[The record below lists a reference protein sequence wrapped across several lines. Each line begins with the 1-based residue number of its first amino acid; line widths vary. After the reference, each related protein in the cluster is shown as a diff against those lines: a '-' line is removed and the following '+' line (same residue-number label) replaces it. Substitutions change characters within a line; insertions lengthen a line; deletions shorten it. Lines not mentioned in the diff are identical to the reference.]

1 MYEAKRKDRRIVIL
15 LDDETYED
23 LELTVASNYSTVSA
37 TVRALIENYLNSQQ
51 SKTQTYL

>member
-23 LELTVASNYSTVSA
+23 LELTVAGNYSTVSA